1 MQHRTQARTPR
12 TGERIVRPHQGGTF
26 AEFRKKFVAEYVP
39 WKPEEGAE

>member
-1 MQHRTQARTPR
+1 LSGAHIEA
-12 TGERIVRPHQGGTF
+12 GTF